1 MVDPCSSDHQ
11 IMVIGWVWKW
21 LLGMQREPCSCPK
34 SLSVTPQNKRHL
46 KIRPKFLWIPAGRVR
61 TRKYM
66 LELDLL
72 QLGVGQPKACTTPW
86 CGYLFN
92 FGRAPAKRQPAKKK
106 MRNRRKPIEKA
117 VCSGA
122 LSVDVLLFPVNCPTQ
137 IHIFDFAA
145 AYAWKLENPPSLCP
159 AASLAAHQGACL
171 MNTGAIPSQA
181 LAKFWTWLL
190 CSWSVWLSDGVCA
203 SAWHPILLPVELP
216 NVELIAGCHVH
227 PVCCARPWIPKLTSN
242 GSINAKVTSYNLRH
256 RCHKPCRVKQVHLS
270 QGTEC
275 DLRFLLEKLG
285 PWTLTILWLCSINL
299 GLNLVWPTVAWP
311 WPTHTSLH
319 WAGWAGA
326 NLWPWRSAELQPILA
341 SSEGLHEGVHL
352 RAAECKGHLNQPT
365 DANKWS
371 KKIKGVRQRNVHIVA
386 YSRCRSV
393 LSPEQVE
400 AGGTCTFLS
409 SCLKCLKRYDIPT
422 VFYTSFAPKSWV
434 INPVT
439 PLEISRIPLK
449 ALFGRRPSGAF
460 GRWSWAT
467 PGAEGQAHLASS

>member
-1 MVDPCSSDHQ
+1 MAADWQLTAAGGYWTFLMADPCSSDHQ

-86 CGYLFN
+86 CGCLFN

-190 CSWSVWLSDGVCA
+190 CSWSVWLSDGVRA

-242 GSINAKVTSYNLRH
+242 GSINAKVTSYLQ
-256 RCHKPCRVKQVHLS
+256 PASSLPQTL
-270 QGTEC
+270 QGEPSP
-275 DLRFLLEKLG
+275 FIAGNWMWFEI
-285 PWTLTILWLCSINL
+285 LTWKIGALDFDNTWLCSI
-299 GLNLVWPTVAWP
+299 NLVWPTVAWP

-352 RAAECKGHLNQPT
+352 RAAECKEHLNQPT

-371 KKIKGVRQRNVHIVA
+371 KKNKRVCDKEMFISLHILDVDLFSLPNRWKQGEPVH
-386 YSRCRSV
+386 
-393 LSPEQVE
+393 
-400 AGGTCTFLS
+400 
-409 SCLKCLKRYDIPT
+409 
-422 VFYTSFAPKSWV
+422 FYHHV
-434 INPVT
+434 YHHV
-439 PLEISRIPLK
+439 
-449 ALFGRRPSGAF
+449 
-460 GRWSWAT
+460 
-467 PGAEGQAHLASS
+467 